1 MDSSVA
7 ATAQLLGLELSSRA
21 QETPVDDAETERER
35 QKDEAYVREKS
46 REELEKLL
54 LKAEAVIR
62 ARERGSFSLK
72 RLLPIL
78 RIFTFLAT
86 YSDKFF

>member
-21 QETPVDDAETERER
+21 PGAAEDGVDAERER

-46 REELEKLL
+46 REELERLL

-62 ARERGSFSLK
+62 ARERG
-72 RLLPIL
+72 
-78 RIFTFLAT
+78 
-86 YSDKFF
+86 

>member
-1 MDSSVA
+1 MDASVA

-21 QETPVDDAETERER
+21 PDAADSSVGAERER
-35 QKDEAYVREKS
+35 EKDEAYVREKS

-62 ARERGSFSLK
+62 ARERGMFK
-72 RLLPIL
+72 C
-78 RIFTFLAT
+78 TFRSRQYIPPLET
-86 YSDKFF
+86 C